1 MRNQS
6 SRNSFERR
14 ERESEKNSIKGSFIS
29 MASSS
34 SWQRAVIVLAA
45 AVVGGAVVVALYWA
59 QTIFIPL
66 ALAVYLA
73 FLLSPVVRALERLH
87 LGRILSVF
95 LAVGLMALVL
105 GSIGWIVSLQ
115 ITGLI
120 KELPKFTD
128 QFKAKIDSVRSSGR
142 GSPWGA
148 IEKTAQDINETLNP
162 KPKTEEKGA
171 EDGDADAIPA
181 ASQAPRPVAVQPE
194 GPIWITRLPSFLSSL
209 AEFMGG
215 LALTMVLVLFM
226 LLKRED
232 LRNRLLWLLGHGSL
246 TVTTKALDDAGQRI
260 SRFLITQAIVN
271 CVFGVTLGV
280 GLFLIGVE
288 YAFLWGFLAALLRY
302 LPYVGTWIAAIMP
315 ITLSLGMFDGWLQ
328 PVLVI
333 GLFVVI
339 ELVCSNVVEPR
350 FFGRSMGV
358 SEVALLVAAAFWA
371 FLWGPI
377 GLFLSNPLTVCLVVL
392 GKYVP
397 QLKFF
402 NVLLGDEP
410 PLELDVSFYQRL
422 LARDQ
427 DEATQLVQTQVRG
440 ASRDQVY
447 DRLLVPALA
456 YLKRDREREELSEA
470 DEQFILQAI
479 REIMDDLGEGRPP
492 GNVDEP
498 RSDAKPAALM
508 AKVHVLACPARDDA
522 DQLALEM
529 LRQLLHR
536 EKWDVQICGVELLSA
551 ELVAQAEETQAAVI
565 CIASVPPG
573 GLAHCRYLCKR
584 FRSRVPDARIVV
596 GRWGLKS
603 NLGPNRDQLREAG
616 ADQVDATLL
625 ETRKNLHAWLPV
637 FSQEQPESMKETVL
651 NPQEQHA

>member
-1 MRNQS
+1 
-6 SRNSFERR
+6 
-14 ERESEKNSIKGSFIS
+14 

-34 SWQRAVIVLAA
+34 SWQRAVIVLAG
-45 AVVGGAVVVALYWA
+45 AVVGGAVVAALYWA

-95 LAVGLMALVL
+95 FAVGLMALVL
-105 GSIGWIVSLQ
+105 GGIGWIVSLQ

-120 KELPKFTD
+120 KELPRFTD
-128 QFKAKIDSVRSSGR
+128 QFKAKIDSLRASGQ
-142 GSPWGA
+142 GSLLET
-148 IEKTAQDINETLNP
+148 IENTARDINEELKP
-162 KPKTEEKGA
+162 KPKTEGKAA
-171 EDGDADAIPA
+171 EDGADDGNA
-181 ASQAPRPVAVQPE
+181 AGPQAPRPVAVQPE
-194 GPIWITRLPSFLSSL
+194 GPPWITRLPSFLSSL

-232 LRNRLLWLLGHGSL
+232 LRNRLLWLLGHGSM
-246 TVTTKALDDAGQRI
+246 TATTKALDDAGRRI

-271 CVFGVTLGV
+271 CAFGVTLGV
-280 GLFLIGVE
+280 GLFLIGVD

-302 LPYVGTWIAAIMP
+302 LPYVGIWIAAIMP

-328 PVLVI
+328 PLLVV
-333 GLFVVI
+333 GLFAAI

-350 FFGRSMGV
+350 LFGHSMGV

-402 NVLLGDEP
+402 NVLLGDDP
-410 PLELDVSFYQRL
+410 ALEIDVSFYQRL

-427 DEATQLVQTQVRG
+427 DEATQLVQAQVR
-440 ASRDQVY
+440 ASSRDQVY
-447 DRLLVPALA
+447 DHLLVPALA

-470 DEQFILQAI
+470 DEQFILQAT
-479 REIMDDLGEGRPP
+479 REIMDDLGEGRLR
-492 GNVDEP
+492 GNGHER
-498 RSDAKPAALM
+498 RSEAKESALM
-508 AKVHVLACPARDDA
+508 AKVNVLACPARDEA
-522 DQLALEM
+522 DHLALEM
-529 LRQLLHR
+529 LRQLLDP
-536 EKWDVQICGVELLSA
+536 EKWEVEICGIELLSA
-551 ELVAQAEETQAAVI
+551 ELIAQAEEIQPALI
-565 CIASVPPG
+565 CVGSVPPG

-603 NLGPNRDQLREAG
+603 NLGTNRDQLQEAG

-637 FSQEQPESMKETVL
+637 FSQEQPESMKETTL
-651 NPQEQHA
+651 NSQGQQA